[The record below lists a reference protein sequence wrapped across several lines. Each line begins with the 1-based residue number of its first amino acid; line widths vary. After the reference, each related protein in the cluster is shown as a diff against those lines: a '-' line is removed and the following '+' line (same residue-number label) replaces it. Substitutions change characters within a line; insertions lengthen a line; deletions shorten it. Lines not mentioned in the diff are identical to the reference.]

1 MPCVPLGLRG
11 VCVEV
16 QVHRLWLISCR
27 VCPRTEFLP
36 KEKTRKQPRLT
47 VKERGQ
53 RERKGARGKTPINA
67 RAALPALAPA
77 GLVRAHA
84 RSLAFA
90 LIGFLRTAN
99 LPGLPA
105 GAPAGCSL
113 PGLLRGRVALVCKDS
128 SMEPSAFLP
137 AHSVIQVG
145 ARYPA
150 THPPPEP
157 CSWRVAYPTPHRSP
171 CRRKFGGRHP
181 GNTKENAAAGRGN
194 PGAHSPGVCG
204 MCPQPP
210 LAGSAAH
217 LPRSGACRAC
227 TALERVPWTALGA
240 CLPRGASAASKRTPQ
255 RACEGVEELDSS
267 QAHLWRFIVKA
278 TDDFSAMGTESRLSC
293 SPDFVRSIRRYR
305 HCGMRFC
312 ASDRLGAAVP
322 KRSGRSAAGD
332 TAQQFLAAQ
341 PQASPIPPF
350 PFYSVLLI
358 SSLLPLPLP
367 PKPHFSVATPSA
379 K

>member
-1 MPCVPLGLRG
+1 
-11 VCVEV
+11 VEV

-217 LPRSGACRAC
+217 LPAQ
-227 TALERVPWTALGA
+227 ALAALALLLSASRGRPWGHVCHVGHL
-240 CLPRGASAASKRTPQ
+240 RQASARP
-255 RACEGVEELDSS
+255 
-267 QAHLWRFIVKA
+267 
-278 TDDFSAMGTESRLSC
+278 
-293 SPDFVRSIRRYR
+293 
-305 HCGMRFC
+305 
-312 ASDRLGAAVP
+312 
-322 KRSGRSAAGD
+322 
-332 TAQQFLAAQ
+332 
-341 PQASPIPPF
+341 
-350 PFYSVLLI
+350 SVLARVWRSSTAHKPTCGDLLSRPQTI
-358 SSLLPLPLP
+358 SAPWG
-367 PKPHFSVATPSA
+367 PSRA
-379 K
+379 